1 MLKDLGTEFEIL
13 REIPIEEIKKQAGYL
28 TAEGIRR
35 LRSDQVVRR
44 PGYDGEYGTIQLFEP
59 EEIENPTG
67 QISFLSA
74 GEMHPEKQKE
84 GVILPKDFSAVH
96 RENINAA
103 SPETFTLNE
112 MQKKAVETAG
122 RRIAIIAGPGTGK
135 TKTLVSRILYLLEQ
149 RKVSPGEITAV
160 TFTNQA
166 AEELKARLEKAL
178 GSKRGI
184 SRMHIGTFHS
194 VCLDFLKGYFPGR
207 SFLAGRNSSAALQPI
222 QKFDKTRAAFIHDLP
237 YKSRK
242 KLFGKRVSKR
252 YFHRVPESDE
262 GTETV

>member
-1 MLKDLGTEFEIL
+1 M
-13 REIPIEEIKKQAGYL
+13 
-28 TAEGIRR
+28 
-35 LRSDQVVRR
+35 VRR

-84 GVILPKDFSAVH
+84 GDILPKDFSAVH

-122 RRIAIIAGPGTGK
+122 RRIAVIAGPGTGK

-166 AEELKARLEKAL
+166 AEELKARL
-178 GSKRGI
+178 KR
-184 SRMHIGTFHS
+184 HL
-194 VCLDFLKGYFPGR
+194 V
-207 SFLAGRNSSAALQPI
+207 RN
-222 QKFDKTRAAFIHDLP
+222 
-237 YKSRK
+237 
-242 KLFGKRVSKR
+242 V
-252 YFHRVPESDE
+252 E
-262 GTETV
+262 